1 LRGSL
6 AGLASGVEAVTD
18 INASG
23 NVKMRQRPL
32 GAVLTVS
39 AYIVGGIA
47 AALIFRGMRRTERAS
62 APFET

>member
-1 LRGSL
+1 
-6 AGLASGVEAVTD
+6 VEAVTD